1 MKHTHNVVV
10 EHSILFLNAGKQQT
24 RKLFS
29 LYFVIFLL
37 VLAQIIQSK
46 RQFIISRDY
55 GRYIDHIR
63 YVHMMTYLCMYVYD
77 YTCYFILRKI
87 LVSNYTHSFGF
98 NNNKYFKES
107 SFLNY
112 ERNFNYI
119 SVHNQSV
126 VIKVTSVLQFLQFLL

>member
-1 MKHTHNVVV
+1 MKHTHNVV
-10 EHSILFLNAGKQQT
+10 EHSILFLNVGKQQT

-37 VLAQIIQSK
+37 VLAQIIRSK
-46 RQFIISRDY
+46 RQFIISREY
-55 GRYIDHIR
+55 GCYIDHIR

-77 YTCYFILRKI
+77 YTCYFILRNI

-98 NNNKYFKES
+98 NNNKYYFKES

-126 VIKVTSVLQFLQFLL
+126 IKVTSVLQFLQFLL